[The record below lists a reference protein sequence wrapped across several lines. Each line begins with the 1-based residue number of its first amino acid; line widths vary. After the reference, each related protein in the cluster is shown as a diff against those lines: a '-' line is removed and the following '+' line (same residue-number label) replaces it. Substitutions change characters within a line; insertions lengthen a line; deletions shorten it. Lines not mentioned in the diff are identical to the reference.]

1 MPVSNQPV
9 HVLAFCGSLRKASF
23 NRALLRAA
31 HKVAPEGVTIEDY
44 DIAGIPP
51 FNQDVLDAGGYPA
64 PCQDMR
70 ARIKAADAILFVTP
84 EYNFSVP
91 GVLKNAID
99 WASRPPEPPFTRKPC
114 AIMGASGGAMGTS
127 RAQYHLR
134 QMCVFLDMFPIN
146 KPEVLVTF
154 AAQKFDKELNLTDEA
169 AAGFVK
175 DLLGNLRD
183 WTNRLRG

>member
-1 MPVSNQPV
+1 MPSNQPV

-31 HKVAPEGVTIEDY
+31 HKLAPEGMTIEDC
-44 DIAGIPP
+44 DIAAIPP
-51 FNQDVLDAGGYPA
+51 FDQDVLDAGGYPP

-99 WASRPPEPPFTRKPC
+99 WASRPPEPPLTDKPC
-114 AIMGASGGAMGTS
+114 AVMGASMGAMGTS

-134 QMCVFLDMFPIN
+134 QMMVFLDMHPIN
-146 KPEVLVTF
+146 KPEVLVT
-154 AAQKFDKELNLTDEA
+154 AAQTKFDKDLNLTDEA
-169 AAGFVK
+169 TAGFVK
-175 DLLGNLRD
+175 TLLANLAA